1 MATSL
6 HISISEY
13 LRTTYRPDR
22 EYVNG
27 ELLERN
33 VGKWDHARIQALLGA
48 WFYNHEHEWNVIVAT
63 ELRVQVSPTRIRIP
77 DVCLVS
83 NGPHPPV
90 LVEPPILTIEILSP
104 DDTYAEMTQRGN
116 DYIRMG
122 VRTLWIV
129 DPLNRTGH
137 VWIDGAWTESAVLT
151 VPGSLIKVDLNTIFG
166 QIEGAS

>member
-22 EYVNG
+22 EYVDG

-63 ELRVQVSPTRIRIP
+63 EPRVQVSPTRIRIP
-77 DVCLVS
+77 DVL
-83 NGPHPPV
+83 G
-90 LVEPPILTIEILSP
+90 VERAKPAS
-104 DDTYAEMTQRGN
+104 AC
-116 DYIRMG
+116 
-122 VRTLWIV
+122 RTV
-129 DPLNRTGH
+129 D
-137 VWIDGAWTESAVLT
+137 IDHRDSFAG
-151 VPGSLIKVDLNTIFG
+151 
-166 QIEGAS
+166 